1 MATKIGING
10 FGRIG
15 RCVLRALHQ
24 RGGEGLEV
32 AAINDLT
39 DTAMLGHLLQY
50 DTVHRTFDAKVE
62 VGDGFLAL
70 GNQKIKTMAE
80 MTKVS
85 GVKFVLEFDGKGFTG
100 PLLDREPTDA
110 ELAKKR
116 KAASQP
122 ARPKA
127 GK

>member
-62 VGDGFLAL
+62 VGDKLRVEVTDIDNRG
-70 GNQKIKTMAE
+70 KISLIPVVEESASADVTETPAAE
-80 MTKVS
+80 GAV
-85 GVKFVLEFDGKGFTG
+85 
-100 PLLDREPTDA
+100 DA
-110 ELAKKR
+110 EAPAE
-116 KAASQP
+116 AANPS
-122 ARPKA
+122 
-127 GK
+127 